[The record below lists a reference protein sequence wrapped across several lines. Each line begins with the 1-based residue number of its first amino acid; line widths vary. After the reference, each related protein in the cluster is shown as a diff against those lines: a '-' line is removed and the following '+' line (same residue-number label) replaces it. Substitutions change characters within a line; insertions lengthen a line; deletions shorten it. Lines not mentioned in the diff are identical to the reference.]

1 MSLRRGVSNHK
12 NSPSQIIVPSALDNQ
27 PHILH
32 PCKFHRSL
40 NVRGLCRINHI
51 IRKLLQVAGV
61 FGVWQTSIILPVRL
75 VYTDR
80 VFGVEVRD
88 AVLGSDIGTGSVVEY

>member
-1 MSLRRGVSNHK
+1 MSLRPGFSNHK

-32 PCKFHRSL
+32 PCKLYRSL
-40 NVRGLCRINHI
+40 NVHGLCRINHI

-75 VYTDR
+75 VYTNR
-80 VFGVEVRD
+80 VFGVEVKD